1 MPRWAGCE
9 FPQYEHYVTSP
20 VQFMSS
26 LKSRCWT
33 HPFLEWMNS
42 NFVFHLRHMPTFLWC
57 GRDERSNP
65 TKRPCIVKKNIIT
78 MVAHLC
84 NLWCINCTV
93 SSPQANLQDTP
104 LHEDHCSN
112 RPLMKREMFFNKL
125 PKQHKNNMDS
135 VLLNLNR
142 AHTLV
147 QQQHS
152 SDLAPKLFHGSI
164 VSVHLLWLPYSMIKI
179 IKIFSIENETFVK
192 PIVWYF
198 PKNNII

>member
-57 GRDERSNP
+57 GRDERSYP

-84 NLWCINCTV
+84 NLWCINYTV

-112 RPLMKREMFFNKL
+112 RPLMKREMFFNKIRL
-125 PKQHKNNMDS
+125 LMYQQTFHLKASNL
-135 VLLNLNR
+135 LLNGLSIMPPNCS
-142 AHTLV
+142 LV
-147 QQQHS
+147 IH
-152 SDLAPKLFHGSI
+152 I
-164 VSVHLLWLPYSMIKI
+164 EEIILL
-179 IKIFSIENETFVK
+179 
-192 PIVWYF
+192 
-198 PKNNII
+198 